1 MKVMALDGNSLVY
14 RAFFALPDTMTTAR
28 GEVTNAVFGFC
39 SMFATLLR
47 DHSPDAVV
55 VVFDRK
61 EKTFRH
67 EAAPEYKAQ
76 REKQPDTLYAQL
88 DTVKELLAAA
98 GVTTLECA
106 GFEGDDII
114 ATIAA
119 NIADNELIIVT
130 GDRDSYQLVKDPDVR
145 VL

>member
-1 MKVMALDGNSLVY
+1 MKLLALDGNSLAY
-14 RAFFALPDTMTTAR
+14 RAFFALPDTMATVD

-39 SMFATLLR
+39 SMFATLVK
-47 DHSPDAVV
+47 DHDPDGII

-76 REKQPDTLYAQL
+76 REKQPETLYSQMDVIKA
-88 DTVKELLAAA
+88 LLASA
-98 GVTTLECA
+98 GVLTLDKA
-106 GFEGDDII
+106 GYEGDDII

-119 NIADNELIIVT
+119 F
-130 GDRDSYQLVKDPDVR
+130 
-145 VL
+145 

>member
-14 RAFFALPDTMTTAR
+14 RAFFALPDTMATAG

-39 SMFATLLR
+39 SMFLTLVK
-47 DHSPDAVV
+47 DHNPDAVV

-76 REKQPDTLYAQL
+76 REKQPDSLR
-88 DTVKELLAAA
+88 
-98 GVTTLECA
+98 
-106 GFEGDDII
+106 
-114 ATIAA
+114 
-119 NIADNELIIVT
+119 T
-130 GDRDSYQLVKDPDVR
+130 GMLCK
-145 VL
+145 LG